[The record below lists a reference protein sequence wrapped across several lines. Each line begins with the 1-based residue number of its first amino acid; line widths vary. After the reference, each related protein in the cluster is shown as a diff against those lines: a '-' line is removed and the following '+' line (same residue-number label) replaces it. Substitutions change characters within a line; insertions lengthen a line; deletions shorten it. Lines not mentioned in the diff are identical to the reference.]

1 MVLIVETNYGVTLR
15 NKIDIHNRGQNVTGL
30 KLAHQLP
37 IQTRIQSQNSALII
51 NDVPLVLPDTNL

>member
-1 MVLIVETNYGVTLR
+1 MVLIVETNYGVALR
-15 NKIDIHNRGQNVTGL
+15 NKIDIDDRGQNVTGL

-37 IQTRIQSQNSALII
+37 IQTRVKSQNSALII